1 MATIDSVKLDRPVEF
16 MPYCHGEPLD
26 NTQHFFMDA
35 ECVQPFIDELTEMG
49 KIDLI
54 EESLQSLWMR
64 KDGTLL
70 KTAFPDL
77 DDFKSTAEKM
87 KSIPRELA
95 ESLCKWKS
103 LGANEIDI
111 SFEQKFAHR

>member
-16 MPYCHGEPLD
+16 MPYCQGDPLD
-26 NTQHFFMDA
+26 DAQHFFMDA
-35 ECVQPFIDELTEMG
+35 ECVQPFIDELTEIG
-49 KIDLI
+49 RIDLI

-64 KDGTLL
+64 TDGTLL

-87 KSIPRELA
+87 KSIPMELVEA
-95 ESLCKWKS
+95 LCKWNS
-103 LGANEIDI
+103 LGADEIYI
-111 SFEQKFAHR
+111 SFEQKFEKK